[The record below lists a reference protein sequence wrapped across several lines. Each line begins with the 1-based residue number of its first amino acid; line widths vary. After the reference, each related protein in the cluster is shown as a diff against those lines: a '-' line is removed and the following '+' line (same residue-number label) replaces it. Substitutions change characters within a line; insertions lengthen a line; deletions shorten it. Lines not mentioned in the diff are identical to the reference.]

1 MTHAAATLLPVK
13 LLAQPL
19 ARIHK
24 KLIYVGLLLQ
34 YSPQLME
41 TARLELEP
49 LSGDARGQVIR
60 LNGKLSLETVN
71 TFIQTMRAE
80 PAVHLILDM
89 SGVTFLDSSGVGAL
103 VSIFVSR
110 KHVSKTLVLSGL
122 TKQGVAVMQVSGLMK
137 LIPTYP
143 TTEEAL
149 NASN

>member
-1 MTHAAATLLPVK
+1 
-13 LLAQPL
+13 
-19 ARIHK
+19 
-24 KLIYVGLLLQ
+24 
-34 YSPQLME
+34 ME